1 MSCVYNSILFQWSFL
16 LLDQESFI
24 GLPGADVQGLTSL
37 PGADVQGLTSLPGAD
52 VVRGA
57 GLML

>member
-1 MSCVYNSILFQWSFL
+1 MFQWSFL